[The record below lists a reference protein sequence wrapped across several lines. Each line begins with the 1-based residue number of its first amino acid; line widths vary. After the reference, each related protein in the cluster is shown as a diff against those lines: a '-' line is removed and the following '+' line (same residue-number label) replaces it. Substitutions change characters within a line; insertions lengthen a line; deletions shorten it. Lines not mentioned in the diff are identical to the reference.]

1 MELLTV
7 QQVAKKLKVNKNTVY
22 RLIKKGYITALKLGS
37 LKVATTEVDRFI
49 EFSIGKDFT
58 DLDNVTELVG

>member
-22 RLIKKGYITALKLGS
+22 RLIKKGYIPALKLGS
-37 LKVATTEVDRFI
+37 LKVATKEVDRFI

-58 DLDNVTELVG
+58 DLDNVKELVS